1 MSSTAPHIESIYTI
15 DYTDTFGGEANYGWR
30 NHFAI
35 RHIGTDRSLVR
46 VVKKMLGLN
55 GVRAKVYYHGD
66 TIEIRPVGTCTVAFV
81 MYQGDCA

>member
-1 MSSTAPHIESIYTI
+1 MSSTAPQITSTFTVE
-15 DYTDTFGGEANYGWR
+15 YTDTYAGESNYSWVKR
-30 NHFAI
+30 FTLAHK
-35 RHIGTDRSLVR
+35 GTDRSLVR

-66 TIEIRPVGTCTVAFV
+66 TIEIRPAGMCTVAFV